1 VLFCSALV
9 AVLFVGVQFTIM
21 AIALAA
27 ELAAEPSLEVA
38 EWAGRVDTN
47 GFLLSLASLGSAA
60 VCVPFIRL
68 LTGRREPEPWRF
80 LALRG
85 VGVRSMAVWIL
96 WMVALLIA
104 SDALTLAIGEPL
116 VPDFMVQAYAS
127 SRHPAILLTA
137 LLVAAP
143 LFEEIFFRGFLLSG
157 FTSAGVSPIAAAF
170 VSSLAWS
177 AIHMQ
182 YDLYG
187 MATILVMGLVLCAA
201 RFKTGSI
208 VPCLVMHALANV
220 VSFSETAI
228 LACSTGG

>member
-1 VLFCSALV
+1 MIGLSA
-9 AVLFVGVQFTIM
+9 Q
-21 AIALAA
+21 LAS
-27 ELAAEPSLEVA
+27 EPNLDVA
-38 EWAGRVDTN
+38 EWAQRVDTN

-60 VCVPFIRL
+60 VCVPFIRF

-80 LALRG
+80 LALRQ
-85 VGVRSMAVWIL
+85 VGARSMAVWML
-96 WMVALLIA
+96 AMVAVLVA

-127 SRHPAILLTA
+127 SRYPAILLTA

-157 FTSAGVSPIAAAF
+157 FTSAGISPLVSAF

-187 MATILVMGLVLCAA
+187 MATIFVMGLVLSAA
-201 RFKTGSI
+201 RFKTDSI
-208 VPCLVMHALANV
+208 VPCLVMHALANA
-220 VSFSETAI
+220 VSFGETVS
-228 LACSTGG
+228 LAGSTAG